1 MTKPFLERLQ
11 QGPIL
16 CDGAMG
22 TQLYARGIPF
32 EHCFDELNLL
42 NPNIVRGIHLDY
54 VRAGAEIIETNT
66 FGANRLRLAKHDLED
81 KIHEINRRGAEI
93 ARECAERSGQ
103 PVYVAGSI
111 GPLGKPLMP
120 YGSVSTQSAYEAF
133 REQIEGL
140 IEGGVD
146 LLIVETIAD
155 LREMERAIAAAQAV
169 AEVPIVAQM
178 TFGEDGATMRG
189 DEPAQIVARLEAL
202 GVAVIGANCSVG
214 SQPMLAVLEQM
225 AEVSSTPLS
234 AQPNAGF
241 PAYVEGR
248 VVYLSSPEYM
258 AGYAKRMVEAGAV
271 IVGGCCGT
279 TPEHVA
285 RMRDAIQDL
294 RPPELRRTTVT
305 ITFPEPTPLIA
316 VPLREPTDLA
326 RKLGDEFVITVE
338 IDPPKGFN
346 LSKVVPKLTQLKES
360 GVVDAVNIADSPRAQ
375 ARMSASAMA
384 TLVHNQFG
392 IETILH
398 VTCRHRNLVAL
409 HSELLGAHAMGV
421 RNVFIVMG
429 DPPRIGDYPDATAV
443 SDIVPSGLIRLI
455 KSFNQGMDMS
465 GKPIE
470 EPTSFFVGAALDPGA
485 ENLDRELRV
494 LDRKVD
500 SGADFLLTQ
509 PVYDP
514 EVIER
519 VLRRIGEF
527 PVPVIM
533 GVLPLYSHRHAEFL
547 HNEVPGINIP
557 ARVRQRMQD
566 AGEEGLDVGVQLARE
581 LLTVVGDHI
590 HGAYVMPPFGRY
602 DVVARVAE
610 AVVRP
615 GLVVKSILR

>member
-1 MTKPFLERLQ
+1 MIEPFLERLR

-32 EHCFDELNLL
+32 EHCFDELNLS
-42 NPNIVRGIHLDY
+42 NPDVVRDIHLDY
-54 VRAGAEIIETNT
+54 IRAGAEIIETNT
-66 FGANRLRLAKHDLED
+66 FGANRMRLSRHNLED
-81 KIHEINRRGAEI
+81 KVREINRRGGQI
-93 ARECAERSGQ
+93 ARECAKRSDQ
-103 PVYVAGSI
+103 PVYVAGSV

-146 LLIVETIAD
+146 LLILETFPD
-155 LREMERAIAAAQAV
+155 LREMEQAV
-169 AEVPIVAQM
+169 AAAKVVADVPVIAQM
-178 TFGEDGATMRG
+178 TFGEDGITVRG
-189 DEPAQIVARLEAL
+189 DEPATIVARLEAL
-202 GVAVIGANCSVG
+202 GVDVIGANCSVG
-214 SQPMLAVLEQM
+214 SQPMLAVVEQM

-248 VVYLSSPEYM
+248 FVYLSSPEYM
-258 AGYAKRMVEAGAV
+258 ASYAKRMVEAGAV

-279 TPEHVA
+279 TPEHIA
-285 RMRDAIQDL
+285 RLRDAIQDL

-305 ITFPEPTPLIA
+305 ITLSEERPVPFVA
-316 VPLREPTDLA
+316 VPLREPTNLA
-326 RKLGDEFVITVE
+326 RKLGNDFVITVE

-346 LSKVVPKLTQLKES
+346 LSKVVPKLDQLQES

-384 TLVHNQFG
+384 TLVQNRLG
-392 IETILH
+392 METILH

-429 DPPRIGDYPDATAV
+429 DPPRIGDYPNATAV
-443 SDIVPSGLIRLI
+443 SDIAPSGLIRLI
-455 KSFNQGMDMS
+455 KGFNQGVDMA
-465 GKPIE
+465 GKAIE
-470 EPTSFFVGAALDPGA
+470 EPTSFFVGAAFDPGA

-494 LDRKVD
+494 LDKKVD

-519 VLRRIGEF
+519 VLQRIGEF
-527 PVPVIM
+527 PIPVIM
-533 GVLPLYSHRHAEFL
+533 GVLPLYSFRHAEFL
-547 HNEVPGINIP
+547 HNEVPGISIP
-557 ARVRQRMQD
+557 DPIRQRMKE
-566 AGEEGLDVGVQLARE
+566 AGDVGLDIGIELARE
-581 LLTVVGDHI
+581 LLTAVRDHI

-602 DVVARVAE
+602 DVVAKVASGVRDTQY
-610 AVVRP
+610 VVR
-615 GLVVKSILR
+615 SA